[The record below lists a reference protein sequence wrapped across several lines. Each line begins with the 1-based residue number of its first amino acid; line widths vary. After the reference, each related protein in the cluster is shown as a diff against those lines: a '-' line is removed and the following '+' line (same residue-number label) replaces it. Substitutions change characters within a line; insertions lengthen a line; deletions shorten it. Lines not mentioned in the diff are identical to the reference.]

1 MSSQIKFI
9 IHTHIKQQEG
19 PSASLNIISNN
30 YPQKFCVRCACSWI
44 RRLVRTIDFDWL

>member
-19 PSASLNIISNN
+19 PSASLNIKQLPSKILCSMCLQLNTQTCSN
-30 YPQKFCVRCACSWI
+30 
-44 RRLVRTIDFDWL
+44 DWFWLI